1 MAALNRTILAIGKSR
16 FTDAAPCR
24 YSRAQGSAQG
34 GGMKVGFIGLGTMG
48 SNAAKNLRRA
58 GFALVVHDIRPEAGR
73 ALIEMGAS
81 WATSPRA
88 VIDSVD
94 VVVSMVYGPPHC
106 EAIVRGGNGLLQ
118 GDCRGK
124 VWIDMTTSS
133 PFLMRALAA
142 EFEAAGGH
150 AVDAPVTGSVDAAI
164 RGDMPMFVGGDDAVI
179 ERVRPLIEAMGQ
191 LRKVGAH
198 GNGYVA
204 KLVNNQLWKIH
215 AAAIGEA
222 MVTAKLAGL
231 DPLTWWE
238 AMKGG
243 AADSFVLSHDV
254 PSIFA
259 GHYDPSF
266 PIALC
271 LKDLALIKEL
281 MDHVGTTNT
290 LTEATHERFRE
301 AGRRYGTAAG
311 EMTVCKVIEDD
322 AGIDLRVAGEWVK
335 PWEVA
340 HG

>member
-1 MAALNRTILAIGKSR
+1 
-16 FTDAAPCR
+16 
-24 YSRAQGSAQG
+24 
-34 GGMKVGFIGLGTMG
+34 MKVGFIGLGMMG
-48 SNAAKNLRRA
+48 KNAAANLLRA
-58 GFALVVHDIRPEAGR
+58 GFALTVHDLREEAVAGLV
-73 ALIEMGAS
+73 AQGAKAAGS
-81 WATSPRA
+81 AAA
-88 VIDSVD
+88 VMAASE
-94 VVVSMVYGPPHC
+94 VVVSMVFGPK
-106 EAIVRGGNGLLQ
+106 EVEQVLRGPGGLLS

-133 PFLMRALAA
+133 PFLMRELAA
-142 EFEAAGGH
+142 AFQAAGGH

-179 ERVRPLIEAMGQ
+179 ERVRPVIEAMGR
-191 LRKVGAH
+191 LRKVGAY

-238 AMKGG
+238 VMKGG

-271 LKDLALIKEL
+271 LKDLSLIREL
-281 MDHVGTTNT
+281 LDRTGTTST
-290 LTEATHERFRE
+290 LTDATHDRFRE
-301 AGRRYGTAAG
+301 AGRRYGMGAG

-322 AGIDLRVAGEWVK
+322 AGIDLRVVGDWVK
-335 PWEVA
+335 PWEVTA
-340 HG
+340 G

>member
-1 MAALNRTILAIGKSR
+1 MR
-16 FTDAAPCR
+16 
-24 YSRAQGSAQG
+24 
-34 GGMKVGFIGLGTMG
+34 VGFIGLGTMG
-48 SNAAKNLRRA
+48 KNAAANVRRK
-58 GFALVVHDIRPEAGR
+58 GFEMVVHDIRPDA
-73 ALIEMGAS
+73 AAPLVAMGAKA
-81 WATSPRA
+81 ATSPA
-88 VIDSVD
+88 EVLAAVD
-94 VVVSMVYGPPHC
+94 VVVSMVFGPK
-106 EAIVRGGNGLLQ
+106 EVEQVMRGPGGFLS
-118 GDCRGK
+118 GDPKGK

-133 PFLMRALAA
+133 PFLMRELAA
-142 EFEAAGGH
+142 EFEAAGGQ

-164 RGDMPMFVGGDDAVI
+164 RGDMPMFVGGTDAVI
-179 ERVRPLIEAMGQ
+179 ERVRPVIEAMGE
-191 LRKVGAH
+191 LRKVGAY

-238 AMKGG
+238 VMKGG

-271 LKDLALIKEL
+271 LKDLGLIKEL
-281 MDHVGTTNT
+281 MDKTGTTAT

-301 AGRRYGTAAG
+301 AGRRYGTGAG

-322 AGIDLRVAGEWVK
+322 AGIDLRVPGDWAK
-335 PWEVA
+335 PWEVKA
-340 HG
+340 PG

>member
-1 MAALNRTILAIGKSR
+1 
-16 FTDAAPCR
+16 
-24 YSRAQGSAQG
+24 
-34 GGMKVGFIGLGTMG
+34 MKVGFVGLGTMG
-48 SNAAKNLRRA
+48 GNAAKNLIRA
-58 GFALVVHDIRPEAGR
+58 GFTVVVHDLRPEA
-73 ALIEMGAS
+73 AADHLAMGAT
-81 WATSPRA
+81 WAASPRDM
-88 VIDSVD
+88 IDRVD
-94 VVVSMVYGPPHC
+94 CVVSMVFGPSHC
-106 EAIVRGGNGLLQ
+106 EAVLKGPNGLIH
-118 GDCRGK
+118 GECRGK
-124 VWIDMTTSS
+124 IWIDMTTSS
-133 PFLMRALAA
+133 PFVMRGLAA

-164 RGDMPMFVGGDDAVI
+164 RGDMPMFVGGSDAVI
-179 ERVRPLIEAMGQ
+179 ERIRPVIEAMGQ
-191 LRKVGAH
+191 LRKVGAY

-238 AMKGG
+238 VMKGG

-271 LKDLALIKEL
+271 LKDLGLIKEL
-281 MDHVGTTNT
+281 MDHTGTTST

-301 AGRRYGTAAG
+301 AGRRHGLGAG
-311 EMTVCKVIEDD
+311 EMTVCKVIEED
-322 AGIDLRVAGEWVK
+322 AGIDLRVPGDWVK
-335 PWEVA
+335 PWEVSPGA
-340 HG
+340 

>member
-1 MAALNRTILAIGKSR
+1 
-16 FTDAAPCR
+16 
-24 YSRAQGSAQG
+24 
-34 GGMKVGFIGLGTMG
+34 MKVGFVGLGTMG
-48 SNAAKNLRRA
+48 GNAAKNLIRA
-58 GFALVVHDIRPEAGR
+58 GFTVVVHDLRPEA
-73 ALIEMGAS
+73 AADHLAMGAT
-81 WATSPRA
+81 WAASPRDM
-88 VIDSVD
+88 IDRVD
-94 VVVSMVYGPPHC
+94 CVVSMVFGPSHC
-106 EAIVRGGNGLLQ
+106 EAVLKGPNGLIH
-118 GDCRGK
+118 GECRGK
-124 VWIDMTTSS
+124 IWIDMTTSS
-133 PFLMRALAA
+133 PFVMRGLAA

-164 RGDMPMFVGGDDAVI
+164 RGDMPMFVGGSDAVI
-179 ERVRPLIEAMGQ
+179 ERIRPVIEAMGH
-191 LRKVGAH
+191 LRKVGAY

-238 AMKGG
+238 VMKGG

-271 LKDLALIKEL
+271 LKDLGLIKEL
-281 MDHVGTTNT
+281 MDHTGTTST

-301 AGRRYGTAAG
+301 AGRRYGLGAG
-311 EMTVCKVIEDD
+311 EMTVCKVIEED
-322 AGIDLRVAGEWVK
+322 AGIDLRVPGDWVK
-335 PWEVA
+335 PWEVSPGA
-340 HG
+340 

>member
-1 MAALNRTILAIGKSR
+1 MR
-16 FTDAAPCR
+16 
-24 YSRAQGSAQG
+24 
-34 GGMKVGFIGLGTMG
+34 VGFIGLGMMG
-48 SNAAKNLRRA
+48 KNAAANLRRK
-58 GFALVVHDIRPEAGR
+58 GFALTVHDLRPEAVAGLV
-73 ALIEMGAS
+73 AQGATAAGS
-81 WATSPRA
+81 AAEVMAAS
-88 VIDSVD
+88 D
-94 VVVSMVYGPPHC
+94 VVVTMVFGPS
-106 EAIVRGGNGLLQ
+106 EVEQVLRGPGGLLS

-133 PFLMRALAA
+133 PFLMRELAA
-142 EFEAAGGH
+142 EFHAAGGA

-179 ERVRPLIEAMGQ
+179 ERIRPVIEAMGR
-191 LRKVGAH
+191 LRKVGAY

-238 AMKGG
+238 VMKGG

-266 PIALC
+266 PIVLC
-271 LKDLALIKEL
+271 LKDLSLIREL
-281 MDHVGTTNT
+281 LDQTGTTST
-290 LTEATHERFRE
+290 LTDATHERFRE
-301 AGRRYGTAAG
+301 AGRRYGMGAG

-322 AGIDLRVAGEWVK
+322 AGVDLRVAGDWVK
-335 PWEVA
+335 PWEVTV
-340 HG
+340 

>member
-1 MAALNRTILAIGKSR
+1 
-16 FTDAAPCR
+16 
-24 YSRAQGSAQG
+24 
-34 GGMKVGFIGLGTMG
+34 MKVGFVGLGTMG
-48 SNAAKNLRRA
+48 GNAAKNLIRA
-58 GFALVVHDIRPEAGR
+58 GFTVVVHDLRPEA
-73 ALIEMGAS
+73 AADHLAMGAT
-81 WATSPRA
+81 WAASPRDM
-88 VIDSVD
+88 IDRVD
-94 VVVSMVYGPPHC
+94 CVVSMVFGPSHC
-106 EAIVRGGNGLLQ
+106 EAVLKGPNGLIH
-118 GDCRGK
+118 GECRGK
-124 VWIDMTTSS
+124 IWIDMTTSS
-133 PFLMRALAA
+133 PFVMRGLAA

-164 RGDMPMFVGGDDAVI
+164 RGDMPMFVGGSDAVI
-179 ERVRPLIEAMGQ
+179 ERIRPVIEAMGH
-191 LRKVGAH
+191 LRKVGAY

-238 AMKGG
+238 VMKGG

-271 LKDLALIKEL
+271 LKDLGLIKEL
-281 MDHVGTTNT
+281 MDHTGTTST

-301 AGRRYGTAAG
+301 AGRRYGPGAG
-311 EMTVCKVIEDD
+311 EMTVCKVIEED
-322 AGIDLRVAGEWVK
+322 AGIDLRVPGDWVK
-335 PWEVA
+335 PWEVSPGA
-340 HG
+340 

>member
-1 MAALNRTILAIGKSR
+1 
-16 FTDAAPCR
+16 
-24 YSRAQGSAQG
+24 
-34 GGMKVGFIGLGTMG
+34 MKIGFIGLGTMG
-48 SNAAKNLRRA
+48 GNAAGNILRK
-58 GFALVVHDIRPEAGR
+58 GFSLTVYDLRPEAVER
-73 ALIEMGAS
+73 LVRLGA
-81 WATSPRA
+81 AAAENAAA
-88 VIDSVD
+88 VLAASD
-94 VVVSMVYGPPHC
+94 VVVTMVFGPK
-106 EAIVRGGNGLLQ
+106 EIEQVVRGPGGLLC
-118 GDCRGK
+118 GDVRGK

-133 PFLMRALAA
+133 PFLMRELAS
-142 EFEAAGGH
+142 ELEAAGGH
-150 AVDAPVTGSVDAAI
+150 AIDAPVTGSVDAAI
-164 RGDMPMFVGGDDAVI
+164 RGDMPMFVGGASEVI
-179 ERVRPLIEAMGQ
+179 ERVRPVIEAMGH
-191 LRKVGAH
+191 LRRVGDY
-198 GNGYVA
+198 GNGYIA

-271 LKDLALIKEL
+271 LKDLSLIKQL
-281 MDHVGTTNT
+281 MDEVGTTST
-290 LTEATHERFRE
+290 LTEATHERFKE
-301 AGRRYGTAAG
+301 AGRRYGLGAG

-322 AGIDLRVAGEWVK
+322 AGIDLRVPGHWQK

-340 HG
+340 SPK

>member
-1 MAALNRTILAIGKSR
+1 MR
-16 FTDAAPCR
+16 
-24 YSRAQGSAQG
+24 
-34 GGMKVGFIGLGTMG
+34 VGFIGLGMMG
-48 SNAAKNLRRA
+48 KNAAANLRRK
-58 GFALVVHDIRPEAGR
+58 GFALTVHDLRPEAVAGLV
-73 ALIEMGAS
+73 AQGATAAGS
-81 WATSPRA
+81 AAEVMAAS
-88 VIDSVD
+88 D
-94 VVVSMVYGPPHC
+94 VVVTMVFGPS
-106 EAIVRGGNGLLQ
+106 EVEQVLRGPGGLLS

-133 PFLMRALAA
+133 PFLMRELAA
-142 EFEAAGGH
+142 EFHAAGGA

-179 ERVRPLIEAMGQ
+179 ERIRPVIEAMGR
-191 LRKVGAH
+191 LRKVGAY

-238 AMKGG
+238 VMKGG

-271 LKDLALIKEL
+271 LKDLSLIREL
-281 MDHVGTTNT
+281 LDQTGTTST
-290 LTEATHERFRE
+290 LTDATHERFRE
-301 AGRRYGTAAG
+301 AGRRYGMGAG

-322 AGIDLRVAGEWVK
+322 AGVDLRVAGDWVK
-335 PWEVA
+335 PWEVTV
-340 HG
+340 